1 MPRKKTPSPTAV
13 PHHIA
18 IVMDGNGRWARQR
31 GMPRPVGH
39 RYGVAALRRTC
50 EACDARGVRVLT
62 AYAFSS
68 ENWKRPRTE
77 VRALMSL
84 FERSIR
90 KEIDELDQRGVRFMI
105 SGRLHELPEPVLRAF
120 TEAIERTAPNAG
132 LTLNLALNYGG
143 RREIA
148 DAVRAIA
155 ERVARGEIAP
165 EAIDEELVTQH
176 LYTAGL
182 PDPDLVIRTGG
193 DMRVSNFL
201 LWQAAYAEYWVTPA
215 LWPDFDEALLD
226 EALRAFAS
234 RERRFGGV
242 VGQKGAASPGAA
254 DPVEGS

>member
-1 MPRKKTPSPTAV
+1 M
-13 PHHIA
+13 
-18 IVMDGNGRWARQR
+18 
-31 GMPRPVGH
+31 GH

-77 VRALMSL
+77 VGALMTL

-90 KEIDELDQRGVRFMI
+90 KEIDELDARGVRFMI

-120 TEAIERTAPNAG
+120 TEAIERTAPNSG
-132 LTLNLALNYGG
+132 LTLNLALSYGG

-148 DAVRAIA
+148 DAARAIA
-155 ERVARGEIAP
+155 ERVARGEIMP
-165 EAIDEELVTQH
+165 EAIDEALFAEH

-215 LWPDFDEALLD
+215 LWPDFDETLLD
-226 EALRAFAS
+226 QALADFAA

-242 VGQKGAASPGAA
+242 VGRKGAAASAASPA
-254 DPVEGS
+254 EGS

>member
-1 MPRKKTPSPTAV
+1 M
-13 PHHIA
+13 
-18 IVMDGNGRWARQR
+18 
-31 GMPRPVGH
+31 
-39 RYGVAALRRTC
+39 
-50 EACDARGVRVLT
+50 LT

-77 VRALMSL
+77 VGALMTL

-90 KEIDELDQRGVRFMI
+90 KEIDELDARGVRFMI

-120 TEAIERTAPNAG
+120 TEAIERTAPNSG

-148 DAVRAIA
+148 DAARAIA
-155 ERVARGEIAP
+155 ERVARGEIMP
-165 EAIDEELVTQH
+165 EAIDEALFAEH

-215 LWPDFDEALLD
+215 LWPDFDETLLD
-226 EALRAFAS
+226 QALADFAA

-242 VGQKGAASPGAA
+242 VGRKGAAASAASPA
-254 DPVEGS
+254 EGS